1 LKKGKKKMLIT
12 CPKCSAKYQIPSEIK
27 LSNGKKMQCSACGH
41 IFEFYL
47 KQEAEPVS
55 ETFLQPPAD
64 AVLSFDSSVQ
74 TIKVKTTSVVPE
86 EPVLPEAFRPLETK
100 AQTPP
105 KTSSYRWFFL
115 YILLFA
121 CLLMMGWLW
130 HDLMMTK
137 NQFPPFW
144 ATSVP
149 VRVHKRPAAKP
160 VLTDTPVIPV
170 FADEEVEP
178 QTENPL
184 PSSQLSVQ
192 SVRFRKTPTGEAV
205 LIEGVLKNTTT
216 ETIPVPEKIYALA
229 YDTQGALAFEKEIY
243 LPSGVLYPDMEQ
255 PFFGTY
261 APAGE
266 EIQWI
271 DVVLKK

>member
-1 LKKGKKKMLIT
+1 MLIT

-47 KQEAEPVS
+47 KPETEPVS
-55 ETFLQPPAD
+55 KTFLQPPAD

-74 TIKVKTTSVVPE
+74 SIKLKTTSAASE
-86 EPVLPEAFRPLETK
+86 EPVLPEAFRPLETNP
-100 AQTPP
+100 QTSQ
-105 KTSSYRWFFL
+105 KTSSYRWIFL
-115 YILLFA
+115 YILLFI

-130 HDLMMTK
+130 YDLMMTK
-137 NQFPPFW
+137 NQFPSFLP
-144 ATSVP
+144 TSVP
-149 VRVHKRPAAKP
+149 VRVHKLPAEKQ
-160 VLTDTPVIPV
+160 VLADAPVIPV
-170 FADEEVEP
+170 FVDEEKVEP
-178 QTENPL
+178 QTENPSY
-184 PSSQLSVQ
+184 SSQLSVQ
-192 SVRFRKTPTGEAV
+192 SVRFRKTPTGDAV
-205 LIEGVLKNTTT
+205 LIEGVLKNTTA

-261 APAGE
+261 TPAGE